1 MTKRNKNMSQLS
13 AEQRYEIGTLKGM
26 GMGPTEIMKRT
37 GIDKSVVS
45 RELNR
50 NSKGGVYEAARAQK
64 MCAARRRRNLTK
76 VRGKVKQEVDRML
89 GEQYSPE
96 QIAGRLVVEGLPK
109 VSHECVYQ
117 YVYRDKRQGGE
128 LYKNLRFSHKKR
140 RKRRA
145 EKDRR
150 GVIPNKTMID
160 ERPKEVDDKSR
171 VGDWEGD
178 TIIGK
183 GHQGAAVTLV
193 ERVTETTLIR
203 QVEGKTAKEVGEVV
217 VEMLKKTTL
226 PTLTVTF
233 DNGTEFANHLLIS
246 EQLGAPVFFAHP
258 YRSCERGLNENTNG
272 LIRQYIPKSQNFKEL
287 TQHHFDTVQNKLNN
301 RPRKSLGF
309 LSPIEFLYKSAQPP
323 PAVAFEP

>member
-1 MTKRNKNMSQLS
+1 MTKRNKNMAQLS
-13 AEQRYEIGTLKGM
+13 VGQRYEIASLKGM

-64 MCAARRRRNLTK
+64 MCAARRRRGLCKIKTE
-76 VRGKVKQEVDRML
+76 VKAEVDRML
-89 GEQYSPE
+89 GQQYSPE
-96 QIAGRLVVEGLPK
+96 QIEGRLVVEGRHS
-109 VSHECVYQ
+109 VSYESIYQ
-117 YVYRDKRQGGE
+117 YIYRDKKQGGQ
-128 LYKNLRFSHKKR
+128 LYKNLRFGRKKR
-140 RKRRA
+140 RKRLA
-145 EKDRR
+145 AKDRR

-160 ERPKEVDDKSR
+160 ERPKEVEDKSR
-171 VGDWEGD
+171 IGDWEGD

-193 ERVTETTLIR
+193 ERVTKTALIQ
-203 QVEGKTAKEVGEVV
+203 QVEGKTAKEVGEAVV
-217 VEMLKKTTL
+217 RMLKNTPI
-226 PTLTVTF
+226 PTMSITF
-233 DNGTEFANHLLIS
+233 DNGTEFANHQQIA

-272 LIRQYIPKSQNFKEL
+272 LIRQYIPKAQNFKEL
-287 TQHHFDTVQNKLNN
+287 TQQDFDIVQDKLNN

-323 PAVAFEP
+323 PVVAFEP

>member
-1 MTKRNKNMSQLS
+1 MTKRNKNMAQLS
-13 AEQRYEIGTLKGM
+13 AEQRYEISTLKGL
-26 GMGPTEIMKRT
+26 GMGPTEIMKHT

-50 NSKGGVYEAARAQK
+50 NSKGGVYDAARAQK
-64 MCAARRRRNLTK
+64 MCAARRRRGLTK
-76 VRGKVKQEVDRML
+76 VRGEMKQEVDKML
-89 GEQYSPE
+89 GQQYSPE

-109 VSHECVYQ
+109 VSHECLYQ

-140 RKRRA
+140 RKRLA
-145 EKDRR
+145 KKDRR
-150 GVIPNKTMID
+150 GAIPNKTMID
-160 ERPKEVDDKSR
+160 ERPKEVEDKVR

-183 GHQGAAVTLV
+183 AHQGAAVTLV
-193 ERVTETTLIR
+193 ERVTKTTLIQ
-203 QVEGKTAKEVGEVV
+203 QVEGKTAKEVEEAVV
-217 VEMLKKTTL
+217 RMLKTTAL
-226 PTLTVTF
+226 PVLTITF

-272 LIRQYIPKSQNFKEL
+272 LIRQYIPKAQNFKEL
-287 TQHHFDTVQNKLNN
+287 NQHHFDTVQNKLNN

-309 LSPIEFLYKSAQPP
+309 LSPIEFLYKSSQHP